1 MAGAQHPGL
10 DKVGGGGSGLQNR
23 VGEQE
28 MVRLEVA
35 LEGWVTGGDRATS
48 PPRRVGPTE
57 KCRGPG
63 SSPLTRPPGGGDRRG
78 RGGAGRRMRRAG
90 WSRRTVRPAG
100 ARSSRRGPPPRALDP
115 APGALSCAA
124 DRSPQPAG
132 AAARQGTGSGGQDV
146 RAGEYRPPAGTRG
159 LLPRPGLRPRAA
171 RCRPNAPGAPGL
183 GGAPPGPSR
192 AGDGGRWGRLPQAGL
207 SAPAFLFILAL
218 ESRVGLW
225 SVLFSRGAP
234 QEG

>member
-1 MAGAQHPGL
+1 MGNGWRPSHLAASPRWADRKMPG
-10 DKVGGGGSGLQNR
+10 SR
-23 VGEQE
+23 V
-28 MVRLEVA
+28 LA
-35 LEGWVTGGDRATS
+35 FNAA
-48 PPRRVGPTE
+48 PRRRRQEGEGRCGAAHAP
-57 KCRGPG
+57 RGLEPPDCPASG
-63 SSPLTRPPGGGDRRG
+63 S
-78 RGGAGRRMRRAG
+78 AQQ
-90 WSRRTVRPAG
+90 PAG
-100 ARSSRRGPPPRALDP
+100 TPPRAPDP